1 MAVTKHS
8 NLHCECL
15 APTIDDG
22 NKHTFLPQTE
32 DNACMHV
39 QLSVVPRAYIGSLKL
54 YNNVLQ
60 SVGDVVEAV

>member
-8 NLHCECL
+8 NLHCECS

-32 DNACMHV
+32 DAVCMYSFL
-39 QLSVVPRAYIGSLKL
+39 LSHALI
-54 YNNVLQ
+54 
-60 SVGDVVEAV
+60 